1 MEAGVSIAGIINLA
15 RLVGAWMV
23 LTTLVFAFSLQL
35 LTQQREFRT
44 ATWRAAGFCGRAAD
58 N

>member
-1 MEAGVSIAGIINLA
+1 MFNLA

-23 LTTLVFAFSLQL
+23 LTILVLAFGLQL

-44 ATWRAAGFCGRAAD
+44 ATWLAAGFCGRAAG